1 MSLVTEVLQNILS
14 VNDVT
19 GTMEDRVISRMD
31 MAMMIMTMMV
41 VVMMMAMMMISF
53 KRYHGHYADIFI
65 DTPKKSTQSMMNGRL
80 PNILIIGHS
89 HFVLFFSLH
98 IIYSLLCDSI
108 LFFIFWPRAGS
119 SLVGE

>member
-1 MSLVTEVLQNILS
+1 MSLVTDVLKNILS

-19 GTMEDRVISRMD
+19 GTVEDVVISRMD

-89 HFVLFFSLH
+89 HFSPFSLP
-98 IIYSLLCDSI
+98 IIYSLFAI
-108 LFFIFWPRAGS
+108 
-119 SLVGE
+119 